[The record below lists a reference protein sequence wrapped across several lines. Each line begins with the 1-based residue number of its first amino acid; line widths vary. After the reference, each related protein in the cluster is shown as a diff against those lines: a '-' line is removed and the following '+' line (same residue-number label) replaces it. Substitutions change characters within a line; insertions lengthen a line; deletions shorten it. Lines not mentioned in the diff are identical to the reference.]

1 MWIWNYNRQQA
12 SVIWKRHCLKAFHLS
27 PDVCRQYL
35 KLFKLSINYNILPSP
50 CYVIDELRF
59 RKNLTL
65 IKHVSDESGTEII
78 LAFKGFAMWGVFP
91 ILREYIS
98 GAAASS
104 VDEARLCF
112 EEIGSP
118 AHTYSPVY
126 KESEFQSILKNSSH
140 VTFNSLNQ
148 FRKFSTEL
156 QNYSKNISAGLR
168 INPEYSEVSHG
179 LYNSCSPGSRLGVIA
194 DDLRDVL
201 PAGIDGLHFHVLF
214 ESDSYALEKVLQI
227 VEVKFGKYF
236 PQLKWINMGG
246 GHLIT
251 RKDYDVAHLIKI
263 LKRFRETSGLHVILE
278 PGSAFAW
285 ETGELVSTI
294 EDIVENQGIKT
305 AISDISFTAHMP
317 DCLEMPYKPK
327 IAGATDPVPGR
338 PTYRIGG
345 NSCLSGDV
353 LGEWSFDRELK
364 PGDRIIFW
372 DMIHYTMVKTTT
384 FNGVHHP
391 SIGIW
396 SRDGKFKLIKE
407 FGYEDYKNRLS

>member
-1 MWIWNYNRQQA
+1 MNCMMWIWSCRLGDDYWVL
-12 SVIWKRHCLKAFHLS
+12 SFKTKDKSKKTKVKVIDYYK
-27 PDVCRQYL
+27 
-35 KLFKLSINYNILPSP
+35 LPSP
-50 CYVIDELRF
+50 CYVIEEERF
-59 RKNLTL
+59 RKNLAL
-65 IKHVSDESGTEII
+65 IKKVSVESGAEII

-104 VDEARLCF
+104 ADEARLCF

-126 KESEFQSILKNSSH
+126 KKSDFNDIMKYSSH

-148 FRKFSTEL
+148 FRKYSTDL

-168 INPEYSEVSHG
+168 INPEFSEVSHG
-179 LYNSCSPGSRLGVIA
+179 LYNPCSPGSRLGVIA
-194 DDLRDVL
+194 EDLTNGL
-201 PAGIDGLHFHVLF
+201 LEGIEGLHFHVLF

-227 VEVKFGKYF
+227 VEEKFGRFF

-251 RKDYDVAHLIKI
+251 RKDYNTDHLIKVI
-263 LKRFRETSGLHVILE
+263 KEFREKSGLHVILE

-285 ETGELVSTI
+285 ETGELVSTV
-294 EDIVENQGIKT
+294 EDIIENQGIKT
-305 AISDISFTAHMP
+305 AIPDVSFTAHMP

-327 IAGATDPVPGR
+327 IIGATDPVSGK

-353 LGEWSFDRELK
+353 MGEWSFDKKLK
-364 PGDRIIFW
+364 PGDRIVFL

-396 SRDGKFKLIKE
+396 TLEGEFKLIKE